1 MFCGFGPGLWLQSLC
16 TLRVFGVLL
25 DGRQGLVCVCVHAV
39 SAATSVWSVGG
50 NRYAGGPLL

>member
-25 DGRQGLVCVCVHAV
+25 DGRQGLVCVCARRERSHV
-39 SAATSVWSVGG
+39 SVERGW
-50 NRYAGGPLL
+50 